1 MKSFTD
7 FFARILGVLWRKHL
21 TNHIHHLYFDQM
33 KFYKLISVGKSELFF
48 NVLIFFHVK
57 IIFQHP
63 RYFFFVAGEN
73 KIDNPD
79 QRMASDIQILCTS
92 YSSIIIKTFVC
103 PVLVIYYG
111 YDAYQ
116 RSNWVGPTG
125 ILGMFIVSA
134 LINRL
139 LMGPVV
145 RATVHL
151 EKMEGCFRFAHAHIR
166 YNW

>member
-1 MKSFTD
+1 MLAYYFLHLVQYKSVF
-7 FFARILGVLWRKHL
+7 V
-21 TNHIHHLYFDQM
+21 
-33 KFYKLISVGKSELFF
+33 
-48 NVLIFFHVK
+48 
-57 IIFQHP
+57 III
-63 RYFFFVAGEN
+63 GEN

-79 QRMASDIQILCTS
+79 QRMASDIHILCTS

-103 PVLVIYYG
+103 PILVIYYG